1 MKKRGRE
8 EIQKR
13 ISKQTV
19 WCDDVCDHELSR
31 SVGKKLE
38 GAGAL
43 VWRLIQLWV
52 TSLLLPKCSKAA
64 NLAPKT

>member
-1 MKKRGRE
+1 MKKRGRD

-31 SVGKKLE
+31 NVGKKLE
-38 GAGAL
+38 GAGTL
-43 VWRLIQLWV
+43 V
-52 TSLLLPKCSKAA
+52 
-64 NLAPKT
+64 